1 MMIKNNLD
9 KILLALIFGVVCFTV
24 YLNIKE
30 QMSIDKSKI
39 PAKLEENSKFQK
51 WLTNA
56 KNKDINVEAD
66 KFKFV
71 EDSNIFNTI
80 WTSTSSVDN
89 EQVRIDYERNMDI
102 LSKFKTSE
110 YSPNEREIV
119 NFDNSERFGFTAN
132 QVFFYGL
139 REDKI
144 LLTRVVDCEVESNCY
159 FHRAG
164 FLDNHVFFVAE
175 LSLKEFTKK
184 TPVTCNP
191 KDTCKYR
198 FKIHFI
204 DLIKNSRDVYES
216 KEFEGIFEDLKSKL

>member
-1 MMIKNNLD
+1 MIKTHLD
-9 KILLALIFGVVCFTV
+9 KILLIFIFGLVSLTV
-24 YLNIKE
+24 YSNISE

-39 PAKLEENSKFQK
+39 PTKLEENSKFQK

-56 KNKDINVEAD
+56 KNKDIDVEAD

-80 WTSTSSVDN
+80 WTSTSSIDN
-89 EQVRIDYERNMDI
+89 EQVRADYERNMGI

-144 LLTRVVDCEVESNCY
+144 LLTRVVDCEIESNCF

-175 LSLKEFTKK
+175 LSLKDFTKK
-184 TPVTCNP
+184 NPVTCDP
-191 KDTCKYR
+191 KDVCKYS

-204 DLIKNSRDVYES
+204 DLVNNSRTVYES
-216 KEFEGIFEDLKSKL
+216 EAFEGIFDDLKSKL

>member
-1 MMIKNNLD
+1 MLKQYLD
-9 KILLALIFGVVCFTV
+9 KILIVGIFICVGLVVFF
-24 YLNIKE
+24 NIKE
-30 QMSIDKSKI
+30 QLSIDKSKI

-56 KNKDINVEAD
+56 KNKGINVEAD

-71 EDSNIFNTI
+71 EDSNIYNTI
-80 WTSTSSVDN
+80 WTSTSSIDN
-89 EQVRIDYERNMDI
+89 DSSRADYENNMKI
-102 LSKFKTSE
+102 LDAFETSE
-110 YSPNEREIV
+110 KSPNEREIV
-119 NFDNSERFGFTAN
+119 NYDNTDRFGFTRN

-144 LLTRVVDCEVESNCY
+144 LLTRVVDCELEANCF

-184 TPVTCNP
+184 NPVICDPT
-191 KDTCKYR
+191 KVCKYT
-198 FKIHFI
+198 FKIHFV
-204 DLIKNSRDVYES
+204 DLINNSRTVYVSE
-216 KEFEGIFEDLKSKL
+216 EFEGVFEDLKSKL

>member
-1 MMIKNNLD
+1 MIKTHLD
-9 KILLALIFGVVCFTV
+9 KILFVLILGLVSLTV
-24 YLNIKE
+24 YSNIKE

-39 PAKLEENSKFQK
+39 PSKLEENSKFQK

-56 KNKDINVEAD
+56 KNKGMNVEAD

-80 WTSTSSVDN
+80 WTSTSSIDN
-89 EQVRIDYERNMDI
+89 DQVRADYEKNMGI
-102 LSKFKTSE
+102 LKNFKTSE

-119 NFDNSERFGFTAN
+119 NYDNSERFGFTQN

-144 LLTRVVDCEVESNCY
+144 LLTRVVDCELEANCY

-175 LSLKEFTKK
+175 LSLKDFTKK
-184 TPVTCNP
+184 NPITCDP
-191 KDTCKYR
+191 KSVCKYS

-204 DLIKNSRDVYES
+204 DLVNNSRTVYES
-216 KEFEGIFEDLKSKL
+216 EAFEGIFDDLKSKL

>member
-1 MMIKNNLD
+1 MIKNHLD
-9 KILLALIFGVVCFTV
+9 KILFVFIFGLVSLTV
-24 YLNIKE
+24 YANISE
-30 QMSIDKSKI
+30 QRSIDKSKI

-66 KFKFV
+66 NFKFL

-80 WTSTSSVDN
+80 WTSTSSIDN

-139 REDKI
+139 REDRI
-144 LLTRVVDCEVESNCY
+144 LLTRIVDCEIESNCY

-175 LSLKEFTKK
+175 LSLKDFTKK
-184 TPVTCNP
+184 TPITCDP
-191 KDTCKYR
+191 KSVCKYS

-204 DLIKNSRDVYES
+204 DLVNNSRTVYES
-216 KEFEGIFEDLKSKL
+216 EAFEGIFDDLKSKL

>member
-1 MMIKNNLD
+1 MIKTHLD
-9 KILLALIFGVVCFTV
+9 KILFVFIFGLVSLVV
-24 YLNIKE
+24 YSNISE
-30 QMSIDKSKI
+30 QRSIDKSKI
-39 PAKLEENSKFQK
+39 PTKLEENSKFQK
-51 WLTNA
+51 WITNA
-56 KNKDINVEAD
+56 KNKDIEIEAD

-80 WTSTSSVDN
+80 WTSTSSIDN
-89 EQVRIDYERNMDI
+89 EQVRADYERNMGI

-144 LLTRVVDCEVESNCY
+144 LLTRVVDCEIESNCY

-175 LSLKEFTKK
+175 LSLKDFTKK
-184 TPVTCNP
+184 NPVTCEP
-191 KDTCKYR
+191 KGVCKYS

-204 DLIKNSRDVYES
+204 DLVNNSRTVYES
-216 KEFEGIFEDLKSKL
+216 EAFEGIFDDLKSKL

>member
-1 MMIKNNLD
+1 MIKNHLD
-9 KILLALIFGVVCFTV
+9 KILFVFIFGLVSLVV
-24 YLNIKE
+24 YSNISE
-30 QMSIDKSKI
+30 QRSIDKSKI

-80 WTSTSSVDN
+80 WTSTSSIDN
-89 EQVRIDYERNMDI
+89 DQVRIDYERNMEI

-144 LLTRVVDCEVESNCY
+144 LLTRVVDCEIESNCY

-175 LSLKEFTKK
+175 LSLKDFTKK
-184 TPVTCNP
+184 NPVTCDP
-191 KDTCKYR
+191 KSVCKYS

-204 DLIKNSRDVYES
+204 DLVNNSRTVYES
-216 KEFEGIFEDLKSKL
+216 EAFEGIFDDLKSKL

>member
-1 MMIKNNLD
+1 VINRYLD
-9 KILLALIFGVVCFTV
+9 KFLILAIFILVILVVYSNV
-24 YLNIKE
+24 KE
-30 QMSIDKSKI
+30 EMSIDKSKI

-56 KNKDINVEAD
+56 KNKGINVEAD

-71 EDSNIFNTI
+71 EDSNIYNTI

-89 EQVRIDYERNMDI
+89 DSARSDYENNMRI
-102 LSKFKTSE
+102 LNAFKTSE
-110 YSPNEREIV
+110 KSPNEREVV
-119 NFDNSERFGFTAN
+119 NYDNTERFGFTKN

-144 LLTRVVDCEVESNCY
+144 LLTRVVDCELEANCF

-175 LSLKEFTKK
+175 LSLKDFTKK
-184 TPVTCNP
+184 NQVTCDPN
-191 KDTCKYR
+191 KVCRYS
-198 FKIHFI
+198 FKIHFV
-204 DLIKNSRDVYES
+204 DLINNSRTVYES
-216 KEFEGIFEDLKSKL
+216 EPFEGVFEDLKSKL